1 MSERVGGISAD
12 IGETRAL
19 LYERAKVV
27 EETELTKEM
36 VEGGDLLGY
45 DRSRMARWE
54 AIFEE
59 D

>member
-45 DRSRMARWE
+45 DRSRMAR
-54 AIFEE
+54 
-59 D
+59 